1 MVKIADDLTR
11 ATKLIRTFAGGDWD
25 HNMDDADRDAL
36 VWLLEV
42 VGGQHAYIRSQA
54 FRDVVTAAYQ
64 MGRQAGL
71 AECAIGV
78 TETGFITRKPQTA
91 EPCDDGAVHHQEM
104 QRRN

>member
-11 ATKLIRTFAGGDWD
+11 ATELVRTFAEDDWD
-25 HNMDDADRDAL
+25 HTMDSADRDAL

-42 VGGQHAYIRSQA
+42 VGQQHAYIRSRA

-71 AECAIGV
+71 AECA
-78 TETGFITRKPQTA
+78 TRGQGEGTA
-91 EPCDDGAVHHQEM
+91 RENDGSD
-104 QRRN
+104 